1 MLNNFVISDFFYN
14 FAPVMTNRN
23 LVIGLIVILIM
34 YFFKRGKNKNKGKSS
49 SRRKEHGNPNSRQ
62 KRKARKETIT
72 EAQRLSIVNAVLSKR
87 RLLVYTDSL

>member
-1 MLNNFVISDFFYN
+1 LLNNFVISDFFYN

-34 YFFKRGKNKNKGKSS
+34 YFFKRGKNKNKGNSS

>member
-1 MLNNFVISDFFYN
+1 
-14 FAPVMTNRN
+14 
-23 LVIGLIVILIM
+23 M

-49 SRRKEHGNPNSRQ
+49 SRRKEHGSPNSRQ

-72 EAQRLSIVNAVLSKR
+72 EAQRLSIVNAVLNKR

>member
-1 MLNNFVISDFFYN
+1 MLSNFDISDFLYN

-23 LVIGLIVILIM
+23 LVIGLIIGLIM
-34 YFFKRGKNKNKGKSS
+34 YFFKKKGKNKGKSS

-62 KRKARKETIT
+62 KRKARRETIT

-87 RLLVYTDSL
+87 RLLVYTDNL